1 MNILLIDKSKF
12 QTKYV
17 WQEKSTLANVIDKI
31 IEEALKEYK
40 SLSYAVCYL
49 NHSEYDSL
57 RNSIDKALLMYRGI
71 APIPKELKPM
81 CGRWFRYNGVYF
93 MEER

>member
-1 MNILLIDKSKF
+1 MNILLIDKSEF

-31 IEEALKEYK
+31 LEKARTEYK

-49 NHSEYDSL
+49 KHNEYDSL
-57 RNSIDKALLMYRGI
+57 CNSIDRTVLMYSGI

-93 MEER
+93 MEEW

>member
-17 WQEKSTLANVIDKI
+17 WQEKSTLVNVIDKI
-31 IEEALKEYK
+31 IEEAREGYR
-40 SLSYAVCYL
+40 SLSYAICYL

-57 RNSIDKALLMYRGI
+57 YNSIDKTMLVYSCTTPL
-71 APIPKELKPM
+71 PKELKPM
-81 CGRWFRYNGVYF
+81 CDRWFRYNGVYF

>member
-49 NHSEYDSL
+49 NRSEYDSL
-57 RNSIDKALLMYRGI
+57 CNSIDRAVLMYSWI
-71 APIPKELKPM
+71 APLPEELKPM

>member
-1 MNILLIDKSKF
+1 MNILLIDKSEF
-12 QTKYV
+12 QTKYI
-17 WQEKSTLANVIDKI
+17 WQDKFTLNGVIDKI
-31 IEEALKEYK
+31 LEKARTEYK

-49 NHSEYDSL
+49 NRNEYDSL
-57 RNSIDKALLMYRGI
+57 CNSIDRTVLMYSGI

-93 MEER
+93 MEEW